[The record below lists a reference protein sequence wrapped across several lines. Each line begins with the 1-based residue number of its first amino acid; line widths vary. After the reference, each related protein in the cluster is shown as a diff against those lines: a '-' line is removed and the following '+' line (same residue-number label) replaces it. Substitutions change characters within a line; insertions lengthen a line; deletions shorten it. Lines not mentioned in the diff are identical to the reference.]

1 MLTIQP
7 PQPLAQGDW
16 VKATGTVAVADHRA
30 QPKILLAASTWWSAS
45 ARLAIALAR
54 NGCMVSALCPPGH
67 PLRYL
72 SNIKQLYGIRG
83 LGSLSS
89 LLAAIQD
96 AKPDIIIPCDDR
108 IVSQL
113 HELFS
118 RHPELRAL
126 IAYSLGDPRSF
137 AIADS
142 RSALLKIAADLGIR
156 VPRGAAVTTEAG
168 ARQSFRQFAP
178 VAVMKLDG
186 THGGEGVRIV
196 RSADEA
202 AAAFRSLR
210 LSTGLLTAAHRLLIH
225 GDKLAP
231 WSWTQRARAELT
243 IQEYIQGTPAN
254 NMVACWQGETL
265 GEVGVAAVSCQ
276 GPTGSANVVRRIEN
290 PDMARAAKLIA
301 AHLGA
306 SGFFGLD
313 FIVDH
318 RSGEPYLIEMNP
330 RCTQLGH
337 LEFPERA
344 DLASTLVARITGQPT
359 ASPQAPVRGDLI
371 AFFPQA
377 WRSSTRG
384 DDWYSSFQD
393 VPWEEKSLVEY
404 LMLETW
410 PKRRWQV
417 RIYRSLRRRKAPN

>member
-1 MLTIQP
+1 M
-7 PQPLAQGDW
+7 
-16 VKATGTVAVADHRA
+16 
-30 QPKILLAASTWWSAS
+30 ASSMWWPAS
-45 ARLAIALAR
+45 ARLASAMVCR
-54 NGCMVSALCPPGH
+54 GCDVSAICPPGH

-72 SNIKQLYGIRG
+72 SDVRRIYEIRG
-83 LGSLSS
+83 LRSRTS
-89 LLAAIQD
+89 LLSAIRD
-96 AKPDIIIPCDDR
+96 AKPDFIVPCDDR
-108 IVSQL
+108 VVSQL

-118 RHPELRAL
+118 LHEELRPL
-126 IAYSLGDPRSF
+126 IAYSLGAARGFD
-137 AIADS
+137 IADS

-156 VPRGAAVTTEAG
+156 VPGGASIATEAE
-168 ARQSFRQFAP
+168 AKRSFQRFAP

-210 LSTGLLTAAHRLLIH
+210 LSTGMLTAAHRLLIH
-225 GDKLAP
+225 GDQLAP
-231 WSWTQRARAELT
+231 WSWTRRTRAELT

-276 GPTGSANVVRRIEN
+276 GPTGSANVVRRINN
-290 PDMARAAKLIA
+290 PEMARAAQRIA

-313 FIVDH
+313 FIIDE

-337 LEFPERA
+337 LEFPDRA
-344 DLASTLVARITGQPT
+344 SLASALCERITGQHTPG
-359 ASPQAPVRGDLI
+359 PRLPIRNELI

-384 DDWYSSFQD
+384 DAWYSSFQD

-404 LMLETW
+404 LMLEPW

-417 RIYRSLRRRKAPN
+417 RVYRSLRGRKPQD

>member
-1 MLTIQP
+1 
-7 PQPLAQGDW
+7 
-16 VKATGTVAVADHRA
+16 VEATGKVVVADHRS
-30 QPKILLAASTWWSAS
+30 QPKILLAASTWWPAS
-45 ARLAIALAR
+45 ARLAMSLAL
-54 NGCMVSALCPPGH
+54 NGCVVSALCPPGH

-72 SNIKQLYGIRG
+72 GNIKQLYKLRG
-83 LGSLSS
+83 MRSRAS
-89 LLAAIQD
+89 LLAAIRS
-96 AKPDIIIPCDDR
+96 AKPDFIIPCDDR

-113 HELFS
+113 HELYS
-118 RHPELRAL
+118 LHAELRPL
-126 IAYSLGDPRSF
+126 IAYSLGDPRGF
-137 AIADS
+137 DIADS
-142 RSALLKIAADLGIR
+142 RSALLKVAADLDIR
-156 VPRGAAVTTEAG
+156 VPRGAIVTTEAD
-168 ARQSFRQFAP
+168 AKQSFQQFAP

-210 LSTGLLTAAHRLLIH
+210 VSTGLLTAAHRLLIH
-225 GDKLAP
+225 GDQLAP
-231 WSWTQRARAELT
+231 WSWSRRARSELT

-265 GEVGVAAVSCQ
+265 AEVGVEAVSCQ
-276 GPTGSANVVRRIEN
+276 GPTGSANVVRRVDN
-290 PDMARAAKLIA
+290 PKMTRAAKLIA

-313 FIVDH
+313 FISDH
-318 RSGEPYLIEMNP
+318 RTGEPYLIEMNP

-337 LEFPERA
+337 LEFADRA
-344 DLASTLVARITGQPT
+344 GLARALSERITGQGAPP
-359 ASPQAPVRGDLI
+359 AQAPIPCDLV

-384 DDWYSSFQD
+384 DEWYSSFQD
-393 VPWEEKSLVEY
+393 VPWEEQSLVEY
-404 LMLETW
+404 LMLEPW

-417 RIYRSLRRRKAPN
+417 RAYRSLRGRKAEQH